1 MKRRTFISTL
11 LLSLLALAPAVQA
24 EDANNAPAN
33 DTRRTLT
40 ITVVEPVERRISND
54 EFYHRVARVF
64 TDVFEK
70 RNWPLS
76 IKVERFGANQPD
88 LELELRVFLQP
99 IREESPGDLTFRA
112 WMTLYD
118 HGTKHDFGV
127 ITHRHYP
134 RPGRNM
140 SDVLDTVVQGAATE
154 VAKKIEQVL
163 FPTTASKQ

>member
-1 MKRRTFISTL
+1 MKRRTFLSTL
-11 LLSLLALAPAVQA
+11 LLSLLTLTPALRAA
-24 EDANNAPAN
+24 DTSSSTAN
-33 DTRRTLT
+33 DTRRALT
-40 ITVVEPVERRISND
+40 VTVVEPVERRISND
-54 EFYHRVARVF
+54 EFYQRVARVF
-64 TDVFEK
+64 TDVFED

-88 LELELRVFLQP
+88 LDLELRVFLQP

-118 HGTKHDFGV
+118 RGTKHDFGV

-140 SDVLDTVVQGAATE
+140 SDVLDTVVQGAAE
-154 VAKKIEQVL
+154 DVAKKIEKVL
-163 FPTTASKQ
+163 FTNAK